1 MALVRWDPWRG
12 MEDMRREMDR
22 VFDRFFGR
30 GLTPSRAQAQT
41 LEAGAWVPS
50 VDVVDKKD
58 KIIARFE
65 LPGMSK
71 EDIKISAT
79 EDTLTVRGES
89 RQEKETKD
97 EDYYLCERCY
107 GSFSRTISLPVGVE
121 SDKVKALYRDGIL
134 EVTLP
139 KAKEMLPREVEIEF
153 K

>member
-1 MALVRWDPWRG
+1 MALGRWDPWKG
-12 MEDMRREMDR
+12 MDDMRREMDR

-30 GLTPSRAQAQT
+30 GLAPRTAELPALAAGEWLPSA
-41 LEAGAWVPS
+41 
-50 VDVVDKKD
+50 DVIDKKD
-58 KIIARFE
+58 TIVARFE

-79 EDTLTVRGES
+79 KDTLTVRGES
-89 RQEKETKD
+89 KQEKETKD

-121 SDKVKALYRDGIL
+121 SDKVKASYKDGIL

-139 KAKEMLPREVEIEF
+139 KATELLPKEVKIEVS
-153 K
+153 